1 MPKMT
6 FEEFKEKSNMEIIQD
21 LIHLNGGYITS
32 KQITEMGLHRMY
44 LNIMVSKG
52 IIEKVNKGIYIDK
65 KILEDDYYTFQLRY
79 PKTIYARFT
88 ALYFWGLTEIFPSV
102 FDLTVDYNYHV
113 SSIDKKHNIIKCKKE
128 YLNIGLTTFK
138 TSHGNFINIYDK
150 ERCICDIIKYR
161 KRLDIEQVKK
171 SVKMYAKDNHKN
183 LVNLSNYA
191 KEMHI
196 YNEVMEFVS
205 MFYE

>member
-1 MPKMT
+1 MDKMT
-6 FEEFKEKSNMEIIQD
+6 LEEFKEKSNMEIIQD
-21 LIHLNGGYITS
+21 LISLNGGYITS

-65 KILEDDYYTFQLRY
+65 NILEDDYYTFQLKY

-88 ALYFWGLTEIFPSV
+88 ALYFWGLTEIFPIV
-102 FDLTVDYNYHV
+102 FELAVDYNYHV

-128 YLNIGLTTFK
+128 YLNIGITTFK
-138 TSHGNFINIYDK
+138 TPQGHFINIYDR

-171 SVKMYAKDNHKN
+171 SVKLYIKDKN
-183 LVNLSNYA
+183 RNLINLSNYA

-196 YNEVMEFVS
+196 HNEVMEFVG

>member
-1 MPKMT
+1 MDKMT
-6 FEEFKEKSNMEIIQD
+6 LEEFKEKSNMEIIQD
-21 LIHLNGGYITS
+21 LISLNGGYITS

-65 KILEDDYYTFQLRY
+65 NILEDDYYTFQLKY

-88 ALYFWGLTEIFPSV
+88 ALYFWGLTEIFPNV
-102 FDLTVDYNYHV
+102 FNLSVDYNYHV

-138 TSHGNFINIYDK
+138 TPQGHFINIYDR

-161 KRLDIEQVKK
+161 KILDIEQVKK
-171 SVKMYAKDNHKN
+171 SVKLYIKDKNKN
-183 LVNLSNYA
+183 LANLSNYA
-191 KEMHI
+191 REMHI
-196 YNEVMEFVS
+196 YNEVMEFVG

>member
-1 MPKMT
+1 MDKMT
-6 FEEFKEKSNMEIIQD
+6 LEEFKEKSNMEIIQD
-21 LIHLNGGYITS
+21 LINLNGGYITS

-65 KILEDDYYTFQLRY
+65 NILEDDYYTFQLKY

-88 ALYFWGLTEIFPSV
+88 ALYFWGLTEILPNV
-102 FDLTVDYNYHV
+102 FDLSVDYNYHV
-113 SSIDKKHNIIKCKKE
+113 SSIDKKHNIYKCKKE

-138 TSHGNFINIYDK
+138 TLQGHFINIYDR

-171 SVKMYAKDNHKN
+171 SVKLYIKDENKN
-183 LVNLSNYA
+183 LINLSTYA

-196 YNEVMEFVS
+196 YKEVMEFVG